1 MPIAD
6 CRLPKY
12 SHIMKIFS
20 LRLLL
25 FIGILTASCFSSHAQ
40 DSSHLRVSLLTCTP
54 GEELYS
60 TFGHS
65 ALRIVDSS
73 SVTDYVYNY
82 GTFNFDD
89 EGFYIKFIRGKL
101 MYYISLENFKD
112 TKEFYGFESSYKLE
126 HRGITEQVLDLSAD
140 EKINIQHL
148 LNENLKEE
156 NKFYKYD
163 FFLDNCTTRLR
174 DIIVKAKHPNPV
186 LPAVMPTS
194 TTFRN
199 AIHLYLDNNKQY
211 WSKLGIDILLGAP
224 TDAVM
229 TTGQQQF
236 LPDNLMKSLD
246 SARKV
251 KIVKS
256 SSNLYDLPQSTDNFS
271 WFTPVVFFSL
281 LLLLFIALGLSK
293 NKRVQMIVSGLDG
306 FLFFMTGLLGILLIF
321 MMTAT
326 DHSMTK
332 NNYNI
337 LWAWPT
343 HLIISLFINSKR
355 KIVKKYFL
363 VVSVCMV
370 LLLLS
375 WFFLPQQMSPAL
387 ILFVLLLL
395 YRCVSR
401 YLKNDEL

>member
-1 MPIAD
+1 
-6 CRLPKY
+6 
-12 SHIMKIFS
+12 MKILFFI
-20 LRLLL
+20 LFL
-25 FIGILTASCFSSHAQ
+25 FISSFSVFNFAAYGQ
-40 DSSHLRVSLLTCTP
+40 DSSHLRISVLTCTP

-65 ALRIVDSS
+65 ALRVVDSS

-89 EGFYIKFIRGKL
+89 EGFYLKFIRGKL
-101 MYYISLENFKD
+101 FYYISLENFKD
-112 TKEFYGFESSYKLE
+112 LNGYYGFESAYKLDG
-126 HRGITEQVLDLSAD
+126 RGITEQVLDLSAE
-140 EKINIQHL
+140 EKINIQKL

-156 NKFYKYD
+156 NKYYKYD

-174 DIIVKAKHPNPV
+174 DIILKSKHPNPI
-186 LPAVMPTS
+186 LPAVMPAS

-211 WSKLGIDILLGAP
+211 WSKLGIDILLGSP

-229 TTGQQQF
+229 TTSQQQF

-246 SARKV
+246 SSRNV
-251 KIVKS
+251 NIVKS
-256 SSNLYDLPQSTDNFS
+256 SSNLYDLPQSIDRFS

-281 LLLLFIALGLSK
+281 LLFLFIALSLSK
-293 NKRVQMIVSGLDG
+293 NKRMHLILSGLDG
-306 FLFFMTGLLGILLIF
+306 FLFFMTGLLGILLVF

-343 HLIISLFINSKR
+343 HLIFSFFINSKR
-355 KIVKKYFL
+355 KIVKTYFL
-363 VVSVCMV
+363 VVSVCLV
-370 LLLLS
+370 LLLLC
-375 WFFLPQQMSPAL
+375 WFFLPQQMSPVL
-387 ILFVLLLL
+387 IPFLLLLL
-395 YRCVSR
+395 YRSINK
-401 YLKNDEL
+401 YLQVL